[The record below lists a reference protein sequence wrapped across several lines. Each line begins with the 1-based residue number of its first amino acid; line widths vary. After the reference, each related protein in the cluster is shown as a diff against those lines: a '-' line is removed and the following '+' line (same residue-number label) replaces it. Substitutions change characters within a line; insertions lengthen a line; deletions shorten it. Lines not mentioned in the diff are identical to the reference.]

1 MTLVRGRRLAFLMVL
16 LVAALL
22 ILIRPDLRAAAGW
35 LYQRAAE
42 LGARLSEPADALR
55 LRTGSSLLTPFLL
68 GLMGAAAPCQLS
80 SGAAALAYVVR
91 DGRDGQP
98 HRRAAAYLLA
108 RVLVYLVGG
117 GLILTLVGGAVP
129 APAEFFVG
137 VRRGLGPLT
146 LLSGLVMLGV
156 VRWRWL
162 LGAGLTERLRAVW
175 ARRGGLWGAFAL
187 GLAFSFSFCPTLF
200 LLFFGLT
207 LPLALSAPWGALYP
221 ALFALGM
228 SAPLLILV
236 GLIPAQGAGNL
247 AARARARRL
256 GRLITPLA
264 GAVFVLTG
272 LFDTFVYWFM

>member
-1 MTLVRGRRLAFLMVL
+1 MTPVRGRRLASLMVL
-16 LVAALL
+16 LAAALL
-22 ILIRPDLRAAAGW
+22 ILIRPDLGAAAGR
-35 LYQRAAE
+35 LYQAAAE
-42 LGARLSEPADALR
+42 LGNRLSEPVDALR
-55 LRTGSSLLTPFLL
+55 RRTGTSLLAPFLL

-91 DGRDGQP
+91 DGRGGQP
-98 HRRAAAYLLA
+98 QRRAAAYLLA
-108 RVLVYLVGG
+108 RVLVYLLGG
-117 GLILTLVGGAVP
+117 GLILTLIGGAVP

-137 VRRGLGPLT
+137 VRRVLGPLT

-162 LGAGLTERLRAVW
+162 LGAGLAGRLHSVW

-187 GLAFSFSFCPTLF
+187 GLAFSFSVCPTLF

-228 SAPLLILV
+228 STPLLLLA
-236 GLIPAQGAGNL
+236 GLIPVQGAGKP
-247 AARARARRL
+247 AARARSIS
-256 GRLITPLA
+256 RLITPLA
-264 GAVFVLTG
+264 GVAFVLTG